1 MRRKIRTVAKL
12 VLPALLLLAVAA
24 SAQDFKIRAKVDLV
38 VVPVTVKGPGDKLI
52 TGLTKD
58 DFVVIEDGRRQ
69 TIANFTSD
77 PAPLSA
83 AVVVDTGLS
92 SGSLSK
98 VQKTFSALAGAFS
111 EYDEVAVYRYDKFVT
126 KVLDFS
132 QDTERV
138 ATAMNTLRDL
148 KPDTNLE
155 ANLPGGPFSIPRPVI
170 NGAPVVPPGKESPS
184 STASASCRPIISRD
198 EAPSSAILTSQW
210 RRDSL

>member
-1 MRRKIRTVAKL
+1 KEDFTVFENGRK
-12 VLPALLLLAVAA
+12 
-24 SAQDFKIRAKVDLV
+24 
-38 VVPVTVKGPGDKLI
+38 
-52 TGLTKD
+52 
-58 DFVVIEDGRRQ
+58 Q

-111 EYDEVAVYRYDKFVT
+111 EYDEVAVYRYGKYVT

-148 KPDTNLE
+148 KPDTNLQ
-155 ANLPGGPFSIPRPVI
+155 ANLQARPLSMT
-170 NGAPVVPPGKESPS
+170 GRVVH
-184 STASASCRPIISRD
+184 
-198 EAPSSAILTSQW
+198 
-210 RRDSL
+210 